1 MEKESKVD
9 SASRTA
15 KEDQALGPCLES
27 QGDGAPC
34 NCAESD
40 CQTCGKGVPIKK

>member
-1 MEKESKVD
+1 MEKDGKLGSGK
-9 SASRTA
+9 RT
-15 KEDQALGPCLES
+15 EEEVQELSPCLES